1 MMPYITTTCP
11 NCEKDFEFSKWDPGF
26 QEFGNVECPHCSAEF
41 NEKSK
46 TIIEAD
52 EYREI
57 VCHHCKQKFKILK
70 GYAFMYACP
79 YCRRLLR
86 G

>member
-1 MMPYITTTCP
+1 MR
-11 NCEKDFEFSKWDPGF
+11 D
-26 QEFGNVECPHCSAEF
+26 GNVTHH
-41 NEKSK
+41 NMMKDRLK
-46 TIIEAD
+46 NEAD